1 MDFPAGYPYRLAP
14 LVPAWSDGKSQT
26 LAALAC
32 AAVVLAL
39 WMRAPWSLADVD
51 TIALQV
57 VLPGSLAFVLAFAPS
72 PRVLANRI
80 AKDLVTVWTTL
91 AVFAGDRI
99 VLMLVAIPAVLAVS
113 IALGHPRLG
122 RSWWGS
128 EL

>member
-1 MDFPAGYPYRLAP
+1 
-14 LVPAWSDGKSQT
+14 
-26 LAALAC
+26 
-32 AAVVLAL
+32 
-39 WMRAPWSLADVD
+39 MRAPWSLADVD

-122 RSWWGS
+122 RSWWGGEQGS
-128 EL
+128 RGRLPSGWRSNAPQGRAARAP